1 MGWFIFGLLSAFGV
15 ETFIRIC
22 SNYERVEKPPQKRV
36 QVSMPWYGWG
46 LAAYSATR
54 KRSRK

>member
-22 SNYERVEKPPQKRV
+22 GDYERVEKPPTEARAGICRGTGGAWRRI
-36 QVSMPWYGWG
+36 P
-46 LAAYSATR
+46 LRR